1 MWKRRKEIEG
11 VSLGSMV
18 ALKATVFEKQQEAKR
33 FKANPAERKLQVLED
48 IVDFSFFFFFIHLRL
63 AFVRKGNNKGRVRAT

>member
-1 MWKRRKEIEG
+1 M
-11 VSLGSMV
+11 SLGSMV

-48 IVDFSFFFFFIHLRL
+48 IVDFSFFFSYIFDWPLSE
-63 AFVRKGNNKGRVRAT
+63 KETTKEE